1 MENKMK
7 KLVTISLLAGVVGLA
22 GCGKQEQVSENVDV
36 EIPAVF
42 VEVPITGN
50 PVAIPEARTEYAAGD
65 EVVLTGLVMGVP
77 HPFVEGRG
85 VFVLGDEETV
95 SPCDAMGDDDH
106 CETPWDAC
114 CDPADVRLAGTATI
128 QVPGADGKPLR
139 AGLKG
144 VNGLAE
150 LSRVTLTGTVA
161 ANSTPEA
168 FIVNASAIHIGER

>member
-7 KLVTISLLAGVVGLA
+7 KLVTISLLAGVVCLA
-22 GCGKQEQVSENVDV
+22 GCGKQEQGSENVDV

-50 PVAIPEARTEYAAGD
+50 PVAIPEARTAYGAGD
-65 EVVLTGLVMGVP
+65 EVVLSGLIMGVP
-77 HPFVEGRG
+77 HPFVDGRG
-85 VFVLGDEETV
+85 VFVLGDEATIT
-95 SPCDAMGDDDH
+95 PCDLNPTDSCAM
-106 CETPWDAC
+106 PWDAC
-114 CDPADVRLAGTATI
+114 CDPSDVRLAGTATI
-128 QVPGADGKPLR
+128 QVLGADDKPLR
-139 AGLKG
+139 TGLKG

-168 FIVNASAIHIGER
+168 FIVNATAIHIGGR